1 MKSLFLVAALAACCI
16 TLSGCET
23 TAQVLTGVADE
34 MQRQQPQQRSQYPQY
49 PQQPQQQPVRRPGNA
64 SAGGIK

>member
-1 MKSLFLVAALAACCI
+1 MKSLFLVAALAACCT

-34 MQRQQPQQRSQYPQY
+34 MQRQQPQQRPQY
-49 PQQPQQQPVRRPGNA
+49 PQQPQQQPVRRPSNT